1 MFSPRKLAMPLITDK
16 FSSSKLKAAQ
26 PFARVCENSAASQ
39 CGAGFTLPRWQLGPP
54 FQVAYPLTPLP
65 VLAVSLL
72 L

>member
-1 MFSPRKLAMPLITDK
+1 MKQAKIKDFDAELCTNAK
-16 FSSSKLKAAQ
+16 KATQ